1 MIDFE
6 RPGFLLL
13 IPVAIF
19 LLWLGQRRSLTRW
32 TRGQWIASV
41 GLRCA
46 ILTLVCVAVAGP
58 RWLTQTTETA
68 VVYLWDVSGSISKEA
83 SEAAK
88 RFIATSRE
96 GKEKRSA
103 EVEFAGQAE
112 ISRAFGEKAEKEP
125 VFATNDATD
134 LGAALEFATAIL
146 PADKPGRIVLLS
158 DGVATT
164 GRKPAEVAATLRGK
178 VEIDTVPLPAASQV
192 DAAVMSLKA
201 PGMVREGETFNLMA
215 KVRATAAVSGAT
227 VKLYQNNL
235 LLSEVK
241 KDLPEG
247 VSEVVFPNIR
257 AEGRTGIYDVEV
269 AAPGDAVLQNN
280 KRRLAL
286 AHGGAARVLIV
297 DEATDQAGALAEAL
311 RNGGFECEV
320 RPPQGFPSG
329 IEELEGF
336 DLVFFCDA
344 PAPDFTDG
352 QLKLLADWVRN
363 FGGGFVEVGGEDS
376 FGAGGYFKTPIAALL
391 PVRIEREEREETPVV
406 ALLVVLDRSGS
417 MSAYAGDGSQT
428 KIDLADEGATLA
440 MQVLDSKDIFGVD
453 AVDTRVQ
460 QVVPLAKIGDR
471 QQAARTI
478 AGITAGG
485 GGIYIYTSL
494 AETLPRMREAKAKI
508 KHVILFSDAA
518 DAEEK
523 TAGENNG
530 ATGGGTA
537 LDLASAMLA
546 NRITL
551 SVVALGT
558 EQDKDT
564 AFLRQLAAQGGGRFY
579 LTADATSLPRLFTLE
594 TMRATET
601 SLREDVFQAVPKADH
616 EVLKGITWKE
626 APLLMGLNITQ
637 LKPGA
642 ELLLS
647 SEKGD
652 PLLAVWRYGAGSV
665 AAFTSDAKGRWASEW
680 LGWPGYGKFWTQLAR
695 ELVKS
700 GVRKDLTFT
709 VKEEEKNLVI
719 EADAISEKGDF
730 RDDLDVSVSLAA
742 QGSAPVSVKAV
753 QTGPGTYRAT
763 VPKPD
768 AESAMVAIS
777 DGKGRP
783 LTAGWTRGY
792 SAEYLL
798 RDEKF
803 ETMHKLAEM
812 TGGKMRP
819 EPGEVFRPT
828 KQAAQT
834 RRDLA
839 PYLLGLAL
847 MLWPVD
853 IWVRRREWG
862 AA

>member
-13 IPVAIF
+13 IPVAFF
-19 LLWLGQRRSLTRW
+19 LLWLGQRRSLARW
-32 TRGQWIASV
+32 TSRQWTAAL

-46 ILTLVCVAVAGP
+46 ILALVCTAVAGP
-58 RWLTQTTETA
+58 RWLTETTETA
-68 VVYLWDVSGSISKEA
+68 VIYLRDVSGSISKEA
-83 SEAAK
+83 EAAAK
-88 RFIATSRE
+88 AFIAKSRE
-96 GKEKRSA
+96 GKEKQSA
-103 EVEFAGQAE
+103 EVVFAGKAA
-112 ISRAFGEKAEKEP
+112 ISRAFGETAESLP
-125 VFATNDATD
+125 TFASNDATD
-134 LGAALEFATAIL
+134 LGVALEFATAML

-158 DGVATT
+158 DGVPTM
-164 GRKPAEVAATLRGK
+164 GRKPGEVAASLRGK
-178 VEIDTVPLPAASQV
+178 VEIDTVPLSSAQV
-192 DAAVMSLKA
+192 DAAIAALKA
-201 PGMVREGETFNLMA
+201 PGMVREGETFNLTATVHAMA
-215 KVRATAAVSGAT
+215 AMSGAT
-227 VKLYQNNL
+227 IKAYQNNL
-235 LLSEVK
+235 LLAEVK
-241 KDLPEG
+241 RDLPAG
-247 VSEVVFPNIR
+247 ASEVVFPKVK
-257 AEGRTGIYDVEV
+257 AEGRTGVYDVEV
-269 AAPGDAVLQNN
+269 SAPGDTVMQNN
-280 KRRLAL
+280 KKRLAL
-286 AHGGAARVLIV
+286 THGGAAKVLIV
-297 DEATDQAGALAEAL
+297 DRAPEQSEPLAEAL
-311 RNGGFECEV
+311 RNGGFACEV
-320 RPPQGFPSG
+320 RPPQGLPAG
-329 IEELEGF
+329 MEELEGF
-336 DLVFFCDA
+336 DLVLLVDA
-344 PAPDFTDG
+344 PATDFPDSEM
-352 QLKLLADWVRN
+352 KLLADWVKN
-363 FGGGFVEVGGEDS
+363 FGGGLAALGGENS
-376 FGAGGYFKTPIAALL
+376 YGAGGYFKTPIAALL

-440 MQVLDSKDIFGVD
+440 MQVLDSKDYFGVD

-478 AGITAGG
+478 TGITAGG

-494 AETLPRMREAKAKI
+494 AEALPRMRDVKARI

-523 TAGENNG
+523 TAGENSG
-530 ATGGGTA
+530 ATAGGSA

-564 AFLRQLAAQGGGRFY
+564 AFLRQLAANGGGRFY
-579 LTADATSLPRLFTLE
+579 LTADATTLPRLFTME

-601 SLREDVFQAVPKADH
+601 SLREDVFQAAPKAEH
-616 EVLKGITWKE
+616 EVLTGIAWKE
-626 APLLMGLNITQ
+626 SPLLMGLNITR

-652 PLLAVWRYGAGSV
+652 PLLAIWRYGAGSV

-695 ELVKS
+695 QLARS
-700 GVRKDLTFT
+700 GERKDLTFS
-709 VKEEEKNLVI
+709 VKEEDNSLVI
-719 EADAISEKGDF
+719 EADAVSEKGDF
-730 RDDLDVSVSLAA
+730 RDDLNVSVSVAA
-742 QGSAPVSVKAV
+742 QGSSPVSIKAV
-753 QTGPGTYRAT
+753 QTGPGAYQAT
-763 VPKPD
+763 VSKPD
-768 AESAMVAIS
+768 ADSAMIAIS

-792 SAEYLL
+792 SPEYLL

-803 ETMHKLAEM
+803 ETLQKLAEV
-812 TGGKMRP
+812 TGGKMKP

-828 KQAAQT
+828 AQAAKT
-834 RRDLA
+834 RRELA
-839 PYLLGLAL
+839 PFLLGLAL
-847 MLWPVD
+847 ILWPLD
-853 IWVRRREWG
+853 IWVRRRDWG
-862 AA
+862 VAS